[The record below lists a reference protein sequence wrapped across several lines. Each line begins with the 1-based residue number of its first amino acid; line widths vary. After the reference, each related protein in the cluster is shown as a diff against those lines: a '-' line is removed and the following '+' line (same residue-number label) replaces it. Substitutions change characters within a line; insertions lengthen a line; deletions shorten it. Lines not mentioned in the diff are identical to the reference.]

1 MTINLNSIKVKN
13 SERTGL
19 NSIGRTEGEELME
32 MGMVWTYPIKKTEA
46 QPLRNN
52 LKTEPE
58 TEAESNY

>member
-1 MTINLNSIKVKN
+1 MNTNLNSIKVKN

-58 TEAESNY
+58 TEVKSNY